1 MYTLPGRWHA
11 AALLSGQ
18 LDLSQAV
25 LRAPGELHRLSQAQL
40 EALGVRS
47 DHARALSSMGPL
59 VSPVPFLTLEDPAY
73 PDGLRLVPFAPP
85 VLFWTGNA
93 DLLGGGPHVAI
104 VGARQCTGEGRR
116 MAGSLARALAAVHGV
131 VVSGLAH
138 GIDTAAHMAAPSRT
152 IAVLGHGLDVRRTQT
167 ASRTAETILAS
178 GGLLLSEFVPTYPA
192 SKHTFPQRNRVIAG
206 MSALTVV
213 VEAGK
218 RSGASIT
225 ARLALEAGR
234 DVGAVPGSP
243 YARASAG
250 CLALLAQGA
259 AIIRGPEDM
268 LQLLGIEQ
276 QRQALPA
283 ASDDPIIQAIDPAG
297 SSFDTLVDRLQM
309 SPARLG
315 AALGALELQGQIRRL
330 PGDRFVLATS
340 SFGRDPCAWG
350 PSPGLE

>member
-25 LRAPGELHRLSQAQL
+25 QRAPGALHRLSQIQL

-47 DHARALSSMGPL
+47 DHARALRTAAPL
-59 VSPVPFLTLEDPAY
+59 RSPVPFLTLDDPTY
-73 PDGLRLVPFAPP
+73 PDCLRLVPFAPP

-93 DLLGGGPHVAI
+93 DLIGGGPHVAI
-104 VGARQCTGEGRR
+104 VGSRRCTGEGTR
-116 MAGSLARALAAVHGV
+116 MARSLASALAAVDGV

-152 IAVLGHGLDVRRTQT
+152 IAVLGHGLSVRRTHT
-167 ASRTAETILAS
+167 ANRTAETILAS
-178 GGLLLSEFVPTYPA
+178 GGLLLSEFLPTYPA

-206 MSALTVV
+206 LSKLTIV
-213 VEAGK
+213 VEAAK

-243 YARASAG
+243 YARSSAG
-250 CLALLAQGA
+250 CLTLLAQGA
-259 AIIRGPEDM
+259 ALIRGPEDM
-268 LQLLGIEQ
+268 LHLLGIDQ
-276 QRQALPA
+276 QRRARP
-283 ASDDPIIQAIDPAG
+283 STNENPILQAIDPAG
-297 SSFDTLVDRLQM
+297 STFDTLIERLQI
-309 SPARLG
+309 SPAILG
-315 AALGALELQGQIRRL
+315 AALGALELQGQIQRL
-330 PGDRFVLATS
+330 PGDRFVLTTS
-340 SFGRDPCAWG
+340 SSERDPCA
-350 PSPGLE
+350 

>member
-1 MYTLPGRWHA
+1 
-11 AALLSGQ
+11 
-18 LDLSQAV
+18 
-25 LRAPGELHRLSQAQL
+25 
-40 EALGVRS
+40 
-47 DHARALSSMGPL
+47 
-59 VSPVPFLTLEDPAY
+59 
-73 PDGLRLVPFAPP
+73 

-104 VGARQCTGEGRR
+104 VGARQCTGDGTR
-116 MAGSLARALAAVHGV
+116 MARSLACAIAAVHGV

-138 GIDTAAHMAAPSRT
+138 GIDTAAHLAAPSRT
-152 IAVLGHGLDVRRTQT
+152 IAVLGQGLLARRTQ
-167 ASRTAETILAS
+167 AAIRTAETILAS

-206 MSALTVV
+206 LSALTVV
-213 VEAGK
+213 VEAAK

-268 LQLLGIEQ
+268 LQLLGIKQE
-276 QRQALPA
+276 RQAPPTPE
-283 ASDDPIIQAIDPAG
+283 DDPIIQAIGVSG
-297 SSFDTLVDRLQM
+297 SSFDALIDRLQM

-330 PGDRFVLATS
+330 PGDRFVRSTS
-340 SFGRDPCAWG
+340 SSGRDPCAWG
-350 PSPGLE
+350 PSLGFE